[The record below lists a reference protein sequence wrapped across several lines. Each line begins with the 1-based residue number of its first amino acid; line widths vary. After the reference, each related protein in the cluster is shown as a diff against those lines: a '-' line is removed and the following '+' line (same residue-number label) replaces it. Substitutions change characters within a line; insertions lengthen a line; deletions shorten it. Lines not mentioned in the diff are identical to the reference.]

1 MVLIVFFVTACVS
14 TVRYLCV
21 SMQTAFTLPPT
32 FFLLQSQLL
41 PSYPPLRRRIVQQP
55 GRRLFSTLLSPAPVA
70 KATNQKLSALWST
83 TRAPP
88 ALPTRKN
95 TQGAAI
101 SCDAAFGKCPQ
112 CSSEMGTERERE
124 TGHHDEGTVLGTA
137 YSVHYGK
144 SACCACPAQTQDAM
158 LCPCYL
164 LHCHSFL

>member
-1 MVLIVFFVTACVS
+1 MPRPQGLASTSERCYVPDRRSLLSVVSPCRAKVMLSGLIVFFCHCVCIYGK
-14 TVRYLCV
+14 VFMCV
-21 SMQTAFTLPPT
+21 NANRVYSRPHVFM
-32 FFLLQSQLL
+32 LQSQLL

-124 TGHHDEGTVLGTA
+124 RLDTMTRA
-137 YSVHYGK
+137 
-144 SACCACPAQTQDAM
+144 
-158 LCPCYL
+158 PC
-164 LHCHSFL
+164 